1 MALKT
6 NLPRTIW
13 IRIGLAVLLTSIPAM
28 SHGGSPVTE
37 GWSAYENG
45 LKARVSLE
53 QRAKFNGSRK
63 LAPYLE
69 LKNLSQLANPVR
81 VRCDEQHVTFD
92 LVDAEGKVL
101 DPTPMPLDGISP
113 EIETI
118 VLPFDSAIRMYMGA
132 SIWGVPKDAAAMIST
147 ENAAWVLKPE
157 QKGKVFLRVTI
168 HGDKTGERKDHIWH
182 GKIQAWV
189 KIDWKEDK

>member
-6 NLPRTIW
+6 NTPKTIW
-13 IRIGLAVLLTSIPAM
+13 ISIGLAVLLTSIPAA
-28 SHGGSPVTE
+28 SRGGTPVTE
-37 GWSAYENG
+37 GWSIYENG

-53 QRAKFNGSRK
+53 QRAKFNGTRK

-69 LKNLSQLANPVR
+69 LRNLSQLANPVR

-92 LVDAEGKVL
+92 LVDADGKVL
-101 DPTPMPLDGISP
+101 DPTSLPLDGISP

-118 VLPFDSAIRMYMGA
+118 VLPFDSSIRMYMGA

-147 ENAAWVLKPE
+147 ENSAWVLKPE
-157 QKGKVFLRVTI
+157 QKGKTFLRVTI
-168 HGDKTGERKDHIWH
+168 HGDKSGERKDHIWH

-189 KIDWKEDK
+189 KIDWKEDE